1 MAKVGRLVKDM
12 IVQELSMVLKDRPSF
27 FVTSLGP
34 LQAVEADGLRKR
46 LRGANARMVMVK
58 RTLGLRG
65 ITGVP
70 ADDIKGL
77 FSGSVALVLPGED
90 IIPAAK
96 LLVDFAKAN
105 QEKVSVRG
113 GWVDGQLLDAK
124 RFEQY
129 ANLPSK
135 PQLIADVI
143 GGIEAP
149 LANLIFTIES
159 VLGEL
164 PWILE
169 EAGKK
174 QLAAT
179 TTDATPQA

>member
-1 MAKVGRLVKDM
+1 MAKVGRLVKDL
-12 IVQELSMVLKDRPSF
+12 IVQELSAALKERPSF

-34 LQAVEADGLRKR
+34 LPAVEADGLRKR
-46 LRGANARMVMVK
+46 LRGANARVVMIK
-58 RTLGLRG
+58 RRLGLRG
-65 ITGVP
+65 ITTAP
-70 ADDIKGL
+70 TDDIKGL

-105 QEKVSVRG
+105 QEKVSIRG

-124 RFEQY
+124 RFEHY
-129 ANLPSK
+129 ANLPPK
-135 PQLIADVI
+135 PQLIAEVV
-143 GGIEAP
+143 GAIEGP
-149 LANLIFTIES
+149 LANVIFTIES

-174 QLAAT
+174 QPAAPA
-179 TTDATPQA
+179 TDATPQA